1 LLLDLP
7 TLFNGN
13 LPAISLALLQEFAEE
28 VSLEPVKAENLAFV
42 VDTEPDMIAVSEKF
56 LLLTILAVNYER
68 LMLVYLVF
76 VAKIF
81 E

>member
-13 LPAISLALLQEFAEE
+13 LPALSLALLQEFAEE
-28 VSLEPVKAENLAFV
+28 VSLEPVKAEDLALV

-56 LLLTILAVNYER
+56 LLLTILTVNYER

-76 VAKIF
+76 AAKIF